1 MTVVQ
6 SDGAVRGTDDV
17 VIRGAGPEE
26 KAARRWP

>member
-6 SDGAVRGTDDV
+6 SDGAVRAADDV
-17 VIRGAGPEE
+17 VVRGAGLEE